1 MIDDT
6 RLPDGPV
13 LVSGLPR
20 SGTSMMMK
28 MISNGGLSVLS
39 DGVRVADVDNPEG
52 YFEYEAIKRVGEQP
66 SCLDGA
72 NQKLLKVISRLLYEL
87 PLDRRYRVVFMHRD
101 IEEILASQLKMLIR
115 RGLNKDNYDQ
125 GLCAA
130 FEKHLSDT
138 DNWLRKNHKHF
149 EVLYVRFADVHA
161 DPFYQSDRVNNF
173 LGGKLDV
180 AAMAAAVNSDLYR
193 QRFNNESIM
202 KTGH

>member
-138 DNWLRKNHKHF
+138 DNWLRQNHKYF

-193 QRFNNESIM
+193 QRFHNESIM

>member
-52 YFEYEAIKRVGEQP
+52 YFEYEAIKTVGEQP

-138 DNWLRKNHKHF
+138 DNWLRQNHKHF

-202 KTGH
+202 KTDH

>member
-39 DGVRVADVDNPEG
+39 DGVRIADVDNPEG
-52 YFEYEAIKRVGEQP
+52 YFEYEAIKTVGEQP

-138 DNWLRKNHKHF
+138 DNWLRQNHKHF

-161 DPFYQSDRVNNF
+161 DPFYQSNRVNNF

-180 AAMAAAVNSDLYR
+180 AAMADAVNSDLYR
-193 QRFNNESIM
+193 QRFHNESIM

>member
-52 YFEYEAIKRVGEQP
+52 YFEYEAIKTVGEQP

-72 NQKLLKVISRLLYEL
+72 NQKLLKVISRLLYDL

-138 DNWLRKNHKHF
+138 DNWLRQNHKHF